1 MSIPTEQLSA
11 STSQSAGHAAHP
23 SLWKS
28 RLNST
33 SISFA
38 VPLLIVIVWQVLG
51 ATGVVNTFFLPTPW
65 EIIKGFKELF
75 VTGEL
80 LMHIGVS
87 VNRAASGFV
96 LGGSIAFLLAV
107 WTGFSRSS
115 ENLIDPSIQWF
126 RMIPNLAIAPLIIL
140 WFGFSE
146 TSKIV
151 IIAVGSFFP
160 IYINTFIGIR
170 SVDNKLFEVA
180 KVLQFNRYKQI
191 VRLILPSSL
200 PNILLGIRLSLA
212 ISWLSLVV
220 AELIGANAG
229 VGHMILYS
237 SQSARTDLVFVGV
250 IIFAIIGKLIDS
262 LVKYLDRKWI
272 RWRDSYRG

>member
-1 MSIPTEQLSA
+1 MSTPTEQLSA
-11 STSQSAGHAAHP
+11 SPSRSAGHAAHP
-23 SLWKS
+23 SLWRS
-28 RLNST
+28 RLNDT

-51 ATGVVNTFFLPTPW
+51 ATGVVDTFFLPTPW

-80 LMHIGVS
+80 LLHIGVS
-87 VNRAASGFV
+87 VGRAASGFL
-96 LGGSIAFLLAV
+96 LGGSIAFLFAV
-107 WTGFSRSS
+107 WTGFSRRS

-200 PNILLGIRLSLA
+200 PNVLLGVRLSLA

-220 AELIGANAG
+220 AELIGASAG
-229 VGHMILYS
+229 VGHMILFS